1 MQQDF
6 APDTIAAQL
15 LARRRARDGLI
26 SFTELTYPRY
36 RTAPHHQLIA
46 RQLERVANKDP
57 LTGKREVDRLML
69 FVPPRHGKSELASKR
84 FPSWYLGKNPSDQ
97 LISVSSEA
105 GLAADFGRDVRNIID
120 SAEYRTLFSTR
131 LAEDSQAKDK
141 WHTDEGGIYY
151 AVGIGG
157 KVLGRGGDVV
167 LIDDPFGTMADA
179 QSATQRKKVWDWYT
193 GTIYNRLMPNGAII
207 LIAHRMHEE
216 DLAGKILAS
225 GGDKWTVVELPAI
238 DEQGNALWPESYPL
252 QYLERV
258 KANSQPRFWS
268 ALYQQNPIPDEGDYF
283 KADWIKTV
291 PSLPPKHTMNFY
303 GGSDHAVTSD
313 GGDYTVHAV
322 IGLDSD
328 KRMYLVDLW
337 RKQTSSDVW
346 VEAWCDLV
354 CYWKPLF
361 WAEERGQIVSG
372 IGPFLEQRAI
382 ERAAWTAREQ
392 FSTHRGDKGVRA
404 QSIRGRMAMSGLHV
418 LENAPFLANLKAELL
433 AFPAG
438 KHDDQVDAL
447 GLIGQLLDRVSAGVV
462 PISKK
467 EKHSPHDA
475 WRAVQDDIKDDRFL
489 TL

>member
-1 MQQDF
+1 
-6 APDTIAAQL
+6 
-15 LARRRARDGLI
+15 
-26 SFTELTYPRY
+26 
-36 RTAPHHQLIA
+36 
-46 RQLERVANKDP
+46 
-57 LTGKREVDRLML
+57 ML

-84 FPSWYLGKNPSDQ
+84 FPAWYLGQFPHEQ
-97 LISVSSEA
+97 MISVSSEA
-105 GLAADFGRDVRNIID
+105 GLAADFGREVRNIID
-120 SAEYRTLFSTR
+120 STDYKALFKTTLS
-131 LAEDSQAKDK
+131 EDSQAKDK
-141 WHTDEGGIYY
+141 WHTSEGGIYY

-157 KVLGRGGDVV
+157 KVLGRGGDIV

-193 GTIYNRLMPNGAII
+193 GTIYNRLMPGGAII
-207 LIAHRMHEE
+207 LISHRMHEE
-216 DLAGKILAS
+216 DLAGKILSA

-238 DEQGNALWPESYPL
+238 DKDGKALWPESYPL
-252 QYLERV
+252 EFLERV

-283 KADWIKTV
+283 KSDWIKTV
-291 PSLPPKHTMNFY
+291 PSLPPKHAMNFY
-303 GGSDHAVTSD
+303 GASDHAVTSD
-313 GGDYTVHAV
+313 GGDFTVHAV

-328 KRMYLVDLW
+328 KKMYLVDLW
-337 RKQTSSDVW
+337 RKQTTADRW
-346 VEAWCDLV
+346 VESWCDLV

-404 QSIRGRMAMSGLHV
+404 QSIRGRMAMSGLYV
-418 LENAPFLANLKAELL
+418 LENAPFLADLKAELL

-462 PISKK
+462 PVAKK
-467 EKHSPHDA
+467 EKRAMDSY
-475 WRAVQDDIKDDRFL
+475 RAVQDDIKDDRFL